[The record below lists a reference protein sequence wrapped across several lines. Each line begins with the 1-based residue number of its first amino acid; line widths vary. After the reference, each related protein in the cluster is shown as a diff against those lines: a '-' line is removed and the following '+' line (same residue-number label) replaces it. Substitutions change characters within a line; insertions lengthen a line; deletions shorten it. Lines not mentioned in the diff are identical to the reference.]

1 MDDLMPSLDSARKAI
16 ETRRQLTDMG
26 DKAGF
31 HVRKW
36 VSNFTEV
43 LSDVPEEDR
52 AAEVDL
58 EKNKL
63 PVTKTLGLSWTV
75 RDDDFLFY
83 YSPPAEDFQYTKRN
97 VLKKTATLF
106 DPLGFL

>member
-1 MDDLMPSLDSARKAI
+1 MKAI

-43 LSDVPEEDR
+43 LSDVPKEDR

-63 PVTKTLGLSWTV
+63 PVTKTLGLSWTA
-75 RDDDFLFY
+75 RDDEFCFNIRRLQRTF
-83 YSPPAEDFQYTKRN
+83 STQNEMS
-97 VLKKTATLF
+97 
-106 DPLGFL
+106 

>member
-1 MDDLMPSLDSARKAI
+1 MPSLNSAKKAI

-36 VSNFTEV
+36 VSNLTEV
-43 LSDVPEEDR
+43 LSNVPEEDH
-52 AAEVDL
+52 AAEVDP

-63 PVTKTLGLSWTV
+63 PLTKTLGLSRIV
-75 RDDDFLFY
+75 RDDEFLFY
-83 YSPPAEDFQYTKRN
+83 YSPP
-97 VLKKTATLF
+97 VLPVHKMTS
-106 DPLGFL
+106 